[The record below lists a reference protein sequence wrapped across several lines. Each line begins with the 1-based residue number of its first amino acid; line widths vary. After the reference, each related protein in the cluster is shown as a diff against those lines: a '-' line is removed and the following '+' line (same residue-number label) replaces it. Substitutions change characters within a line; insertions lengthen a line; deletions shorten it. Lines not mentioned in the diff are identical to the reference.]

1 VRIRTNPELKWDTP
15 SRAFETDFIDTPGR
29 SYDVSAN
36 GNRLLIVKHDT
47 RDIVNRVNLVANW
60 VELLRPTRGK

>member
-1 VRIRTNPELKWDTP
+1 
-15 SRAFETDFIDTPGR
+15 
-29 SYDVSAN
+29 
-36 GNRLLIVKHDT
+36 LLIVKHDT